1 MFSFMHKTKY
11 LNFNY
16 FIFRFMVGHKLLSY
30 SFYDFVSRNSML
42 GFSYAEDLEKA
53 YLNSEYLYN

>member
-1 MFSFMHKTKY
+1 
-11 LNFNY
+11 
-16 FIFRFMVGHKLLSY
+16 MVGHKLLSY

-53 YLNSEYLYN
+53 YINSEYLYN